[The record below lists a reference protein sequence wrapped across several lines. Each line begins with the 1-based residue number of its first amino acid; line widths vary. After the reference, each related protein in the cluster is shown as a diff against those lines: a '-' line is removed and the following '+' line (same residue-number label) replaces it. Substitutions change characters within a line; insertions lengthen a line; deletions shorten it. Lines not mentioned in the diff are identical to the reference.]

1 MNERPRTPIHAGT
14 RHGRL
19 VVEGPA
25 PRRRRIDRTLPA
37 WWCVCDCGERVSVA
51 ADNLR
56 RDNTRSCGC
65 LGREA
70 KERRRL
76 AVPVGERFGRLVV
89 EGPGPDGAAGESR
102 WLCRCDC
109 GTPRAVYAHDLKRGH
124 TKTCGC
130 RRKSLWATAIPTPV
144 T

>member
-1 MNERPRTPIHAGT
+1 MLTTEERAPDQRGGDRPRT
-14 RHGRL
+14 
-19 VVEGPA
+19 
-25 PRRRRIDRTLPA
+25 A
-37 WWCVCDCGERVSVA
+37 WWCRCDCGERVSVA

-89 EGPGPDGAAGESR
+89 EGAGPDGAAGESR

-109 GTPRAVYAHDLKRGH
+109 GTPKAVYAHDLKRGH

-130 RRKSLWATAIPTPV
+130 RRKS
-144 T
+144 